1 MGKWTALSS
10 GHADPGQ
17 LLTMS
22 VSYGNRGAVAAGVR
36 LTVTLPTGVA
46 FAGASPPPSTESALV
61 WDVGDLPGASGP
73 FSITLS
79 AMTPPAVDL
88 RYPLTGTAGIG
99 SLTAEQDVSNNASA
113 VRLNVSYSVSLPV
126 IVSAR

>member
-36 LTVTLPTGVA
+36 LTVTLPPVLPSRA
-46 FAGASPPPSTESALV
+46 PVHLPPQSQRWCGMWVTCR
-61 WDVGDLPGASGP
+61 GASGP

-88 RYPLTGTAGIG
+88 RYPLTGTVSIG
-99 SLTAEQDVSNNASA
+99 SLTAEEDMWNNASED
-113 VRLNVSYSVSLPV
+113 RLNVWYPVYLPV
-126 IVSAR
+126 IVSAH